1 MSSELMKSLTQTTFQ
16 QREQDN
22 HHTNYEAEFAFY
34 HAVKE
39 GNLDA
44 VKEFMTPLGTG
55 HMGTL
60 SQNPVRNL
68 RYHFIISVA
77 MITRFCIESGLSP
90 EYAYTLSDL
99 YIQKADVTDSAEGI
113 QQLHKEMIYDY
124 TRQMQQLVKELT
136 YSKQIVLSLDYIYAH
151 LQEPLTVKDV
161 ADAIHLNPCYLST
174 LFKKEMQISISE
186 YIRKERVKAAE
197 NLLKYSEFSATDIS
211 NYLCFSSHS
220 HFIKVF
226 RQYTGYTP
234 KEYRNR
240 FFRRNWE

>member
-1 MSSELMKSLTQTTFQ
+1 MSSDFMKSLIQSTFQ
-16 QREQDN
+16 QREQED
-22 HHTNYEAEFAFY
+22 HRVNYEAEFAFY

-39 GNLDA
+39 GDLET
-44 VKEFMTPLGTG
+44 VKKIMIPLGG
-55 HMGTL
+55 NQMGTL

-77 MITRFCIESGLSP
+77 MITRFCIENGLPP

-99 YIQKADVTDSAEGI
+99 YIQKADVIDTIEGI
-113 QQLHKEMIYDY
+113 QQLHLEMTYDY
-124 TRQMQQLVKELT
+124 TRQMKQLVKGRT
-136 YSKQIVLSLDYIYAH
+136 YSRQIVLSLDYIYAH
-151 LQEPLTVKDV
+151 LQEPLTVKDI
-161 ADAIHLNPCYLST
+161 ADAIHLNPSYLSA
-174 LFKKEMQISISE
+174 LFKKEMGISISGH
-186 YIRKERVKAAE
+186 IRKERIKMAE
-197 NLLKYSEFSATDIS
+197 NLLKYSDFSAIDIS

-226 RQYTGYTP
+226 SQYTGYTP